1 MAKQVKAALVA
12 ALVIFVVA
20 GAVMTGGWTLALTQG
35 VAGAATL
42 TAAGMAAITFGTT
55 LLTSLIG
62 GMTSKGMDASSG
74 NFGSKF
80 ATRSATAPRQIIY
93 GKTRVGG
100 TIVHMETS
108 GVDNYL
114 LHMVIAISGHEI
126 EELTNIRLNDKDLTT
141 STSTISGSTVY
152 TVTNSDYTNTDND
165 NNFGSGRLMRYTFSD
180 GSQTAVDA
188 FMNAQLSS
196 MGTSDKFLGMSY
208 IYMQMVFDSEKFGGG
223 IPATSFL
230 VKGKK
235 VYDPRNNSTAWS
247 DNPALI
253 IRDYLTNTE
262 YGLKAQTVEINDT
275 TNAGGFASAANTCD
289 QNVTLADGSTTEKR
303 YTANGF
309 TNFSASGNG
318 IIESILSS
326 MAGKMSYVNGQF
338 NVFAGAS
345 QTPSLTITD
354 DELLA
359 SLSISTKTTSN
370 DFYNTV
376 KPVYVDSTTDYQ
388 GTDAEVYQDT
398 TFLNADTPS
407 GESTA
412 NYVKQMEVQLPFTVT
427 DTMAQRL
434 GRIALKSQRQTVSLS
449 ALVSLKFMRCQPNDW
464 VYLTNVRL
472 GYSQKVFQVV
482 STNLEVI
489 SEGEVPVIATR
500 LELIEIASSV
510 FNFATNDYTTGQSEG
525 SDVTTGSYAVTAP
538 SNLALAQQT
547 NKEGVT
553 TKVDIKASWT
563 NNSSDKVTLTEV
575 AYKLSTDSAFTSDFT
590 VGKGVAVALLP
601 NVVVGKTYN
610 VKARHID
617 VNGVTSAYT
626 SVVNIAIA
634 APTDAPA
641 VPQSLT
647 ASSGEPFSILVS
659 WINSTS
665 ADLKATKI
673 YRRTSNST
681 PTDDTYLVDTI
692 LGANGKKTTTV
703 FGPQDGLTAGTTYY
717 FWVRSVNQSDVHSA
731 FVGSASGNFTNVSA
745 GEIVD
750 GAITTVKLAADAVT
764 NAKIAVNAIQGDVI
778 AAGAIVE
785 AKLGV
790 DAVTNAKLADNAVN
804 TAQIVSS
811 AISAAKIATGAVT
824 NTKLGTDAVTNA
836 KLADNAVQTAQIAAD
851 AITTAKIATGAIT
864 STELGTDAVTNA
876 KLADNAVNTAQI
888 AADAISTAK
897 IADNAVTS
905 AIIANGA
912 ITETKITNNA
922 ITTDKI
928 NANAI
933 TTAKITAGAVIAS
946 TIATN
951 AITAVK
957 INAGAITTAKI
968 NAGAITADTIATNA
982 ITAVKIAADAV
993 TADKVAANSIVA
1005 NSIVTNAITSAKIN
1019 AGAITTAKINA
1030 GAVTADTI
1038 ASNAITA
1045 VKINADAV
1053 TADKVAANAIV
1064 ANNITAN
1071 AITSEKIIADAITTA
1086 KINAGAIT
1094 ADTIATNAITAVKIN
1109 ADAITSD
1116 KIAANAITS
1125 AKITAG
1131 AIVAGKLAA
1140 DSIVASN
1147 IQANAITAA
1156 KINADA
1162 VTADKVAANAIV
1174 AANIVG
1180 GTITATQM
1188 AADSIGADQI
1198 AANAVTADAIAAG
1211 TITATEIASNTITS
1225 TQINVDTLDV
1235 KHFANVSA
1243 DIINQTGGT
1252 VPLRVTA
1259 ENSQWNGTY
1268 PGSTQNNVEAVYM
1281 NTTLNNVRNDGG
1293 YQVIYSAVLGDTR
1306 NGTIEYSFNNSTWT
1320 SLGSPMNTQSGTFRS
1335 YIFVWQGTISGMS
1348 SSQETVYW
1356 RVKWNNS
1363 GSIFNSTYQA
1373 IYIDVDN
1380 TQ

>member
-12 ALVIFVVA
+12 ALVIFIVA

-641 VPQSLT
+641 VPTSLS
-647 ASSGEPFSILVS
+647 ASSGLAFNILVS
-659 WINSTS
+659 WVNSSS

-673 YRRTSNST
+673 YRRTANTT
-681 PTDDTYLVDTI
+681 PTDDTYLVETI
-692 LGANGKKTTTV
+692 YGLNGKITSTL
-703 FGPQDGLTAGTTYY
+703 FGVQDGLTAGTTYY
-717 FWVRSVNQSDVHSA
+717 FWARSVNQSDVHSA
-731 FVGSASGNFTNVSA
+731 FTSVASGNFTNVSA

-750 GAITTVKLAADAVT
+750 GSITAAKIAARAVE

-785 AKLGV
+785 AKLGT

-804 TAQIVSS
+804 TAQIV
-811 AISAAKIATGAVT
+811 
-824 NTKLGTDAVTNA
+824 
-836 KLADNAVQTAQIAAD
+836 AD
-851 AITTAKIATGAIT
+851 AISTAKIATGAIT

-876 KLADNAVNTAQI
+876 KLADNAVQTAQL
-888 AADAISTAK
+888 A
-897 IADNAVTS
+897 
-905 AIIANGA
+905 
-912 ITETKITNNA
+912 NNA
-922 ITTDKI
+922 ITSTKI
-928 NANAI
+928 
-933 TTAKITAGAVIAS
+933 S
-946 TIATN
+946 
-951 AITAVK
+951 
-957 INAGAITTAKI
+957 
-968 NAGAITADTIATNA
+968 D
-982 ITAVKIAADAV
+982 
-993 TADKVAANSIVA
+993 
-1005 NSIVTNAITSAKIN
+1005 NAITSGKIVAN
-1019 AGAITTAKINA
+1019 AITTAKINA

-1125 AKITAG
+1125 AKITANAVTASEIAAG
-1131 AIVAGKLAA
+1131 TIVA
-1140 DSIVASN
+1140 DNIAS
-1147 IQANAITAA
+1147 NAITAV

-1198 AANAVTADAIAAG
+1198 AANAVTANAIAAG
-1211 TITATEIASNTITS
+1211 TITATEIASNTITG
-1225 TQINVDTLDV
+1225 TQINVDTLNV
-1235 KHFANVSA
+1235 KSFDNVSST
-1243 DIINQTGGT
+1243 I
-1252 VPLRVTA
+1252 VSHVTA
-1259 ENSQWNGTY
+1259 GTKFPLARDGQAY
-1268 PGSTQNNVEAVYM
+1268 VQRSGAYTGSNASFIPVTITEIRDNA
-1281 NTTLNNVRNDGG
+1281 G
-1293 YQVIYSAVLGDTR
+1293 YVAIFSGVLG
-1306 NGTIEYSFNNSTWT
+1306 NVSGGKVQYSLNNSTWVNASGNTNISWSAGTYRGYTYVYTGQITTLST
-1320 SLGSPMNTQSGTFRS
+1320 SQS
-1335 YIFVWQGTISGMS
+1335 I
-1348 SSQETVYW
+1348 VYW
-1356 RVKWNNS
+1356 RVYFS
-1363 GSIFNSTYQA
+1363 GAYNHTQLSLNIMM
-1373 IYIDVDN
+1373 DN
-1380 TQ
+1380 TR

>member
-1 MAKQVKAALVA
+1 MAKQIKNAIISALIIYIALQTGVQLGYVA
-12 ALVIFVVA
+12 ASAVA
-20 GAVMTGGWTLALTQG
+20 GGVWTTFAVT
-35 VAGAATL
+35 
-42 TAAGMAAITFGTT
+42 
-55 LLTSLIG
+55 LIG
-62 GMTSKGMDASSG
+62 GVIGKMTSKGINAAG
-74 NFGSKF
+74 ANFDSKF
-80 ATRSATAPRQIIY
+80 TSRAAIEPRKLIY
-93 GKTRVGG
+93 GECRVGG
-100 TIVHMETS
+100 TFVHMQTT

-114 LHMVIAISGHEI
+114 LHLVVAVAGHEI
-126 EELTNIRLNDKDLTT
+126 EDLVSVRLNDKNLGV
-141 STSTISGSTVY
+141 STSTINGSTVY
-152 TVTNSDYTNTDND
+152 TCTDSDYTNTEND
-165 NNFGSGRLMRYTFSD
+165 NNFGSGRLLRYTFQD
-180 GSQTAVDA
+180 GSQTAVDG
-188 FMNAQLSS
+188 FMNAQLNT
-196 MGTSDKFLGMSY
+196 MGTSDKFLGVSY
-208 IYMQMVFDSEKFGGG
+208 VYMQMVFDTEKFGGG
-223 IPATSFL
+223 LPSLSFN

-235 VYDPRNNSTAWS
+235 CFDPRDNSTAFTN
-247 DNPALI
+247 NPALH
-253 IRDYLTNTE
+253 IRDFLSNTQ
-262 YGLKAQTVEINDT
+262 YGLKAKNSEINDT
-275 TNAGGFASAANTCD
+275 TNAGGFASAANICE

-303 YTANGF
+303 YTSNGF
-309 TNFSASGNG
+309 SNFSATGSG
-318 IIESILSS
+318 IIEGLLSS
-326 MAGKMSYVNGQF
+326 MAGKLSYVNGQF
-338 NVFAGAS
+338 CVFAGAS
-345 QTPSLTITD
+345 QTPSLTIID

-359 SLSISTKTTSN
+359 PVNISTNPNAGNLFNSI
-370 DFYNTV
+370 
-376 KPVYVDSTTDYQ
+376 KPIYVDSSEEFTAA
-388 GTDAEVYQDT
+388 DAEVYQDS

-412 NYVKQMEVQLPFTVT
+412 NYVKQMESQLPFTVT
-427 DTMAQRL
+427 NTMAQRL
-434 GRIALKSQRQTVSLS
+434 GRIALKSQRQTTSLS
-449 ALVSLKFMRCQPNDW
+449 VLVSLKFMRCQPNDW
-464 VYLTNVRL
+464 VYMTNERL
-472 GYSQKVFQVV
+472 GYSQKVF
-482 STNLEVI
+482 EVI
-489 SEGEVPVIATR
+489 AVN
-500 LELIEIASSV
+500 LELIESEQVPIMAVRLDLKEVAASV
-510 FNFATNDYTTGQSEG
+510 FNFATSDYTTGQSEG
-525 SDVTTGSYAVTAP
+525 SDVTIGSYAVTAP

-641 VPQSLT
+641 VPTSLS
-647 ASSGEPFSILVS
+647 ASTGQAFNILVS
-659 WINSTS
+659 WTNSTS

-673 YRRTSNST
+673 YRRTANTT
-681 PTDDTYLVDTI
+681 PTDDTYLVETI
-692 LGANGKKTTTV
+692 YGLNGKVTSTL
-703 FGPQDGLTAGTTYY
+703 FGTQDGLTAGTTYY

-764 NAKIAVNAIQGDVI
+764 NAKIAVDAIQGDVI

-836 KLADNAVQTAQIAAD
+836 KLADNAVATAQLANN
-851 AITTAKIATGAIT
+851 AIT
-864 STELGTDAVTNA
+864 ST
-876 KLADNAVNTAQI
+876 K
-888 AADAISTAK
+888 IS
-897 IADNAVTS
+897 D
-905 AIIANGA
+905 
-912 ITETKITNNA
+912 NA
-922 ITTDKI
+922 ITTGKI
-928 NANAI
+928 NAN
-933 TTAKITAGAVIAS
+933 
-946 TIATN
+946 
-951 AITAVK
+951 
-957 INAGAITTAKI
+957 AITTAKI
-968 NAGAITADTIATNA
+968 NAGAITADTIAT
-982 ITAVKIAADAV
+982 
-993 TADKVAANSIVA
+993 
-1005 NSIVTNAITSAKIN
+1005 
-1019 AGAITTAKINA
+1019 
-1030 GAVTADTI
+1030 
-1038 ASNAITA
+1038 NAITA

-1198 AANAVTADAIAAG
+1198 IANAVTADAIASG
-1211 TITATEIASNTITS
+1211 TITATEIASNTITG
-1225 TQINVDTLDV
+1225 TQINVDTLNV
-1235 KHFANVSA
+1235 KSFDNVSST
-1243 DIINQTGGT
+1243 I
-1252 VPLRVTA
+1252 VSHVTA
-1259 ENSQWNGTY
+1259 GTKFPLARDGQAY
-1268 PGSTQNNVEAVYM
+1268 VQRSGAYTGSNASFIPVTITEIRDNA
-1281 NTTLNNVRNDGG
+1281 G
-1293 YQVIYSAVLGDTR
+1293 YVAIFSGVLGNVSGGR
-1306 NGTIEYSFNNSTWT
+1306 VQYSLNNSTWVNASGNTNISWSAGTYRGYTYVYTGQITTLST
-1320 SLGSPMNTQSGTFRS
+1320 SQS
-1335 YIFVWQGTISGMS
+1335 I
-1348 SSQETVYW
+1348 VYW
-1356 RVKWNNS
+1356 RVYFS
-1363 GSIFNSTYQA
+1363 GAYNHTQLSLNIMM
-1373 IYIDVDN
+1373 DN
-1380 TQ
+1380 TR